1 MPRSGVGMIL
11 ADLLLAERLEP
22 ERVRELLRP
31 YGFTDALQADG
42 NLQAMAADPDARRA
56 LARLLPDVLDAAGA
70 SADPDGA
77 LGRLERFVGAA
88 GSASRTFSHL
98 RADPRMTDVLL
109 RSFGA
114 SPFLAEVLIRH
125 PGWLYWLSEPG
136 VLARARTARDVAA
149 DLRASLA
156 SLETLDRRRAA
167 LRVSRRREALHAGV
181 RDTLR
186 FCGVAETL
194 FALSEAADA
203 LVEAALVVARDEV
216 PDGPAAFAVLGLGK
230 LGGRELNYSS
240 DVDLVYVYDGAD
252 AAEAEALARA
262 LTRVLHDVTEEG
274 HVYRVDLRLRPE
286 GGAGRVA
293 IPASAFVEY
302 YEARGVTWERLALL
316 KARAVAG
323 DLELGRRCL
332 EQTAPFVFDR
342 PFDAAALEDVRSMKR
357 SVDAKVVARG
367 EAERNVKLG
376 RGGIREIE
384 LVAQV
389 LQLRFGARLAALRAR
404 GTVEALDA
412 LHVLGVLALP
422 EHRALT
428 DAYAFL
434 RDVENKLQMVADAQV
449 HVLPRDPVEQR
460 RLALRIGL
468 RDRGART
475 AEDALR
481 DAYARHTDAVHRAF
495 EQVVGVR

>member
-1 MPRSGVGMIL
+1 MSL
-11 ADLLLAERLEP
+11 ASDLLLADRLAP
-22 ERVRELLRP
+22 ARVLELLRP
-31 YGFTDALQADG
+31 YGFVDALRADA

-56 LARLLPDVLDAAGA
+56 LAALLPGVLEAAGA
-70 SADPDGA
+70 SADPDEA
-77 LGRLERFVGAA
+77 LSRLERFVSAA

-125 PGWLYWLSEPG
+125 PGWMYWLSEPG

-149 DLRASLA
+149 DARAALA
-156 SLETLDRRRAA
+156 SLGTLERRRAA
-167 LRVSRRREALHAGV
+167 LRLAKRRESLHAGV

-186 FCGVAETL
+186 IADVAETL
-194 FALSEAADA
+194 LALSDAADA
-203 LVEAALVVARDEV
+203 LVEAALAVARAEV
-216 PDGPAAFAVLGLGK
+216 PDGPGAFVVLAFGK
-230 LGGRELNYSS
+230 LGGRELNFSS
-240 DVDLVYVYDGAD
+240 DVDLVYVYDGDD
-252 AAEAEALARA
+252 AAAAEALARA
-262 LTRVLHDVTEEG
+262 LTQALHDVTEEG

-293 IPASAFVEY
+293 SPAAAFAAY
-302 YEARGVTWERLALL
+302 YDARGATWERLALL
-316 KARAVAG
+316 KARPVAG
-323 DLELGRRCL
+323 DLQLGRRCL
-332 EQTAPFVFDR
+332 EETAPFVFDR
-342 PFDAAALEDVRSMKR
+342 PFGAAALQDVRAIKQQTDARLAAR
-357 SVDAKVVARG
+357 SETDRH
-367 EAERNVKLG
+367 VKLG

-389 LQLRFGARLAALRAR
+389 LQLRFGARQAALRAR

-412 LHVLGVLALP
+412 LHVLGVLAAP

-449 HVLPRDPVEQR
+449 HVLPRDPAERR
-460 RLALRIGL
+460 RLALKLGL
-468 RDRGART
+468 RDRGSAT
-475 AEDALR
+475 AEGALH
-481 DAYARHTDAVHRAF
+481 AEYLRHTDAVHRAF
-495 EQVVGVR
+495 ERVVG

>member
-1 MPRSGVGMIL
+1 MSL
-11 ADLLLAERLEP
+11 ASDLLLAERLDP

-31 YGFTDALQADG
+31 YGFADALQADG
-42 NLQAMAADPDARRA
+42 NLQAMAADPDARRS
-56 LARLLPDVLDAAGA
+56 LARLLPDLLEAARA

-77 LGRLERFVGAA
+77 LSRLERFVGAA
-88 GSASRTFSHL
+88 GSAARTFSHL

-136 VLARARTARDVAA
+136 VLGRPRTAREVAA
-149 DLRASLA
+149 DVRSSLS

-167 LRVSRRREALHAGV
+167 LRVARRREALHAGV

-186 FCGVAETL
+186 LATVAETL
-194 FALSEAADA
+194 LALSDAADA
-203 LVEAALVVARDEV
+203 LVEAALAVARGEV
-216 PDGPAAFAVLGLGK
+216 PDGPAAFAVLAFGK

-240 DVDLVYVYDGAD
+240 DVDLVYVYDGDD
-252 AAEAEALARA
+252 AVAAEALARA
-262 LTRVLHDVTEEG
+262 LTGALHDVTEEG

-293 IPASAFVEY
+293 MPASAFADY
-302 YEARGVTWERLALL
+302 YASRGATWERLALL
-316 KARAVAG
+316 KARPVAG
-323 DLELGRRCL
+323 DLALGRRCL
-332 EQTAPFVFDR
+332 EATAPFVFDR
-342 PFDAAALEDVRSMKR
+342 AFDGTALDDVRAMKQR
-357 SVDAKVVARG
+357 IDAQVAARG
-367 EAERNVKLG
+367 ETGRNVKLG

-389 LQLRFGARLAALRAR
+389 LQLRFGSRAAALRAR

-412 LHVLGVLALP
+412 LHVLGFLAQP
-422 EHRALT
+422 AHRALT
-428 DAYAFL
+428 DAYTFL
-434 RDVENKLQMVADAQV
+434 RDVENKLQMVADAQA
-449 HVLPRDPVEQR
+449 HVLPRDPAELR

-468 RDRGART
+468 SDRGARA

-481 DAYARHTDAVHRAF
+481 DEYAGHTDAVHGAY
-495 EQVVGVR
+495 EQVIG